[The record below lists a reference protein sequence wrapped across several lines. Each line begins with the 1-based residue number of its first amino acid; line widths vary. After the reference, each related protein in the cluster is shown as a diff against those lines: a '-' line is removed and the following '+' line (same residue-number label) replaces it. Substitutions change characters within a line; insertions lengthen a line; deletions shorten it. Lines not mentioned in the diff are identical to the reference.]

1 MKVTETLASFVLGTS
16 FRSFPREVVHQG
28 KRCFLDLLGVAL
40 GGSDQPLSRILV
52 NMARDFGGKPQATI
66 WGKGLKS
73 SVMNAAFINGA
84 MAHALDYD
92 DTHVKTIMHP
102 SAPVIPAVLALAE
115 WKRLSGRAALEAF
128 ILGYEVETR
137 IGLGMGNK
145 PFNRGWHATS
155 TFGRFG
161 AAAAAGK
168 LLGLS
173 LAEMSQALGLA
184 GTQASGLRL
193 VFGTMTKP
201 FHPGKAAS
209 DGVLSALLA
218 KRGFTCAPNI
228 LEGKKGYVEVF
239 GEDSKIAPMVHDLGS
254 KYEVLNNTFKPYA
267 ACLLTHPTID
277 ALIQLRNRHSLKPDD
292 VEQISCE
299 VARFCLDAAGQKE
312 PKTGLAG
319 KFSVYYCAALALTD
333 GVAGEDRFTDK
344 LVLDPKMV
352 ALRRRVKAIAQPG
365 LKDTEAKATVVT
377 RRGKRYS
384 AFVDRPKG
392 DPRNPPTDEE
402 LECKFR
408 TLAAFVLP
416 KRRINLL
423 AKILWNLEKVEDIR
437 QVIRLCH

>member
-1 MKVTETLASFVLGTS
+1 MKVTETLASFVLKTS

-73 SVMNAAFINGA
+73 NVMNAAFINGA

-102 SAPVIPAVLALAE
+102 SAPVIPAVLAVAE
-115 WKRLSGRAALEAF
+115 WKRLSGKVALEAF
-128 ILGYEVETR
+128 LLGYEVETR

-145 PFNRGWHATS
+145 PYNRGWHATS

-201 FHPGKAAS
+201 FHPGKSAS

-228 LEGKKGYVEVF
+228 LEGKKGYVEAF
-239 GEDSKIAPMVHDLGS
+239 GEDSKLAPMVHDLGS
-254 KYEVLNNTFKPYA
+254 KYEVLNNTFKPHA

-277 ALIQLRNRHSLKPDD
+277 ALIQLRNLHHLSPDD
-292 VEQISCE
+292 VEQIECE

-319 KFSVYYCAALALTD
+319 KFSVYYCAALALTE
-333 GVAGEDRFTDK
+333 GVAGEDRFTDEF
-344 LVLDPKMV
+344 VLDPKMV
-352 ALRRRVKAIAQPG
+352 ALRRRVKAIVRPG
-365 LKDTEAKATVVT
+365 LKETEAKATVVT
-377 RRGKRYS
+377 RRGKKYS
-384 AFVDRPKG
+384 AFVERPKG

-402 LECKFR
+402 LEYKFR
-408 TLAAFVLP
+408 TLAALVLP
-416 KRRINLL
+416 KRKIDLL
-423 AKILWNLEKVEDIR
+423 VRILWNLEKVEDIR